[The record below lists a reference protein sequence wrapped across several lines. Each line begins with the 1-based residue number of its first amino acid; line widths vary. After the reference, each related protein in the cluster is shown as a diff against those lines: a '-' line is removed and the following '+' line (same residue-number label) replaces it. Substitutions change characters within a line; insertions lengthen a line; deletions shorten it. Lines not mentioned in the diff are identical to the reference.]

1 MGYFLTFTFQNKL
14 MKELIEDFTKHITE
28 SINISSITSLSP
40 FSGKINNVLICG
52 LGGSGIGGTII
63 SQIVANDANCPIT
76 INKDYKIPAFV
87 NKNTLVI
94 CCSYSGNTEE
104 SLEMISQAENKNAV
118 LACVTSGGKL
128 LEIAQQKNYNHIII
142 PGGHPPRA
150 AFGLAFPPLFFIL
163 KHYNVISEDYITQF
177 NNAVNT
183 INDEEKN
190 IIAEAKLI
198 TEKLLNKTPVIYAD
212 ANYEG
217 VAVRFRQ
224 QINENSKMLCW
235 HNVIPEMNHN
245 ELVGWTTKNDDLA
258 VVIFRNDD
266 DYFRTQKRMEVN
278 KTVFEKYT
286 STIIEIY
293 SKGNSQL
300 EKALY
305 LIHIGD
311 WISYLLAEKKGID
324 VTEVNVITYLKNEL
338 AKI

>member
-1 MGYFLTFTFQNKL
+1 
-14 MKELIEDFTKHITE
+14 MKELIEDFTNHITE
-28 SINISSITSLSP
+28 SIQFSNSATLSP
-40 FSGKINNVLICG
+40 FNEKIENVLICG

-63 SQIVANDANCPIT
+63 SQVITQDATCPII

-87 NKNTLVI
+87 SKNTLVL

-104 SLEMISQAENKNAV
+104 SLEMLVQAEAKGAV
-118 LACVTSGGKL
+118 IACVTSGGKL
-128 LEIAQQKNYNHIII
+128 ADISKSKNYNHILI
-142 PGGHPPRA
+142 PSGHPPRA
-150 AFGLAFPPLFFIL
+150 AFGLAFPPLFYIL
-163 KHYNVISEDYITQF
+163 KHYNVISDDYVSQF
-177 NNAVNT
+177 NNTIKT
-183 INDEEKN
+183 INSEEEN
-190 IIAEAKLI
+190 IIAEAKTI
-198 TEKLLNKTPVIYAD
+198 TEKLYNKIPVIYAD

-224 QINENSKMLCW
+224 QINENSKQPAFS
-235 HNVIPEMNHN
+235 HVFPEMNHN
-245 ELVGWTTKNDDLA
+245 ELVGWTKENNDLA
-258 VVIFRNDD
+258 VVLFRNDD

-300 EKALY
+300 EKAMY
-305 LIHIGD
+305 LLHLGD

-324 VTEVNVITYLKNEL
+324 VTEVDVITYLKGEL

>member
-1 MGYFLTFTFQNKL
+1 

-28 SINISSITSLSP
+28 SLSIINNTELTS
-40 FSGKINNVLICG
+40 FSGKIENVLICG

-63 SQIVANDANCPIT
+63 AQVVADNANCPIT

-87 NKNTLVI
+87 NQNTLVL

-104 SLEMISQAENKNAV
+104 SLEMLEQAEAKNAIV
-118 LACVTSGGKL
+118 ACVTSGGKL
-128 LEIAQQKNYNHIII
+128 MEIAQSKNYNHIII

-150 AFGLAFPPLFFIL
+150 AFGLAFPPLFYLL
-163 KHYNVISEDYITQF
+163 KHYNIVTEDYISQF
-177 NNAVNT
+177 NNTVAT
-183 INDEEKN
+183 INDEEEN
-190 IIAEAKLI
+190 IISEAKTI
-198 TEKLLNKTPVIYAD
+198 TEKLMNKIPVIYAD

-235 HNVIPEMNHN
+235 HHVIPEMNHN
-245 ELVGWTTKNDDLA
+245 ELVGWTTKNEDLA
-258 VVIFRNDD
+258 VIIFRNED

-293 SKGNSQL
+293 SKGNSRL

-305 LIHIGD
+305 LVHLGD
-311 WISYLLAEKKGID
+311 WVSYLLAEKKGID
-324 VTEVNVITYLKNEL
+324 VTEVDVITYLKGEL

>member
-1 MGYFLTFTFQNKL
+1 
-14 MKELIEDFTKHITE
+14 MKELIEDFTKHITQ
-28 SINISSITSLSP
+28 SIEISNSTTLSP
-40 FSGKINNVLICG
+40 FNGKIDNVLICG

-63 SQIVANDANCPIT
+63 SQVVASDANCPIT

-87 NKNTLVI
+87 NKKTLVV

-104 SLEMISQAENKNAV
+104 SLEMLAQAEAKNAV
-118 LACVTSGGKL
+118 IACITSGGKL
-128 LEIAQQKNYNHIII
+128 AEIAQSKNYNHIII

-150 AFGLAFPPLFFIL
+150 AFGLAFPPLFFTL
-163 KHYNVISEDYITQF
+163 KHYNIVSDNYNAQF

-183 INDEEKN
+183 INTEEHN
-190 IIAEAKLI
+190 IINEATTITDKLMGKI
-198 TEKLLNKTPVIYAD
+198 PVIYAD

-235 HNVIPEMNHN
+235 HHVIPEMNHN

-266 DYFRTQKRMEVN
+266 DYFRTKKRMEVN

-286 STIIEIY
+286 STIIEIH
-293 SKGNSQL
+293 SKGNSRL

-305 LIHIGD
+305 LVHLGD
-311 WISYLLAEKKGID
+311 WVSYLIAEKKGID
-324 VTEVNVITYLKNEL
+324 VTEVDVITYLKGEL

>member
-1 MGYFLTFTFQNKL
+1 
-14 MKELIEDFTKHITE
+14 MKELIEDFTKHITNAIE
-28 SINISSITSLSP
+28 ISNSSSLNP
-40 FSGKINNVLICG
+40 FTGKIENVLICG
-52 LGGSGIGGTII
+52 LGGSGIGGSII
-63 SQIVANDANCPIT
+63 SQVVANDANCPIT

-87 NKNTLVI
+87 NQNTLVI

-104 SLEMISQAENKNAV
+104 SLEMLEQAEAKNAV
-118 LACVTSGGKL
+118 IACVTSGGKL
-128 LEIAQQKNYNHIII
+128 MEIAQTKNYNHIVI

-150 AFGLAFPPLFFIL
+150 AFGLAFPPLFFL
-163 KHYNVISEDYITQF
+163 LNHYNIISEEYETQF
-177 NNAVNT
+177 KNAVTT
-183 INDEEKN
+183 INTEESS
-190 IIAEAKLI
+190 IIAEAKTI
-198 TEKLLNKTPVIYAD
+198 TEKLMNKIPVIYVD

-224 QINENSKMLCW
+224 QINENAKMLCW
-235 HNVIPEMNHN
+235 HHVIPEMNHN

-286 STIIEIY
+286 STIIEVF
-293 SKGNSQL
+293 SKGNSRL
-300 EKALY
+300 EKAMY
-305 LIHIGD
+305 LVHLGD

-324 VTEVNVITYLKNEL
+324 VTEVDVITHLKNEL

>member
-1 MGYFLTFTFQNKL
+1 

-28 SINISSITSLSP
+28 SINISNSATLNS
-40 FSGKINNVLICG
+40 FNGKVENVLICG
-52 LGGSGIGGTII
+52 LGGSGIGGSII
-63 SQIVANDANCPIT
+63 SQVVSTDANCPIT
-76 INKDYKIPAFV
+76 INKDYKIPSFV
-87 NKNTLVI
+87 NEKTLVV

-104 SLEMISQAENKNAV
+104 SLEMLEQAEAKNAV
-118 LACVTSGGKL
+118 VACITSGGKL
-128 LEIAQQKNYNHIII
+128 AEIAQSKNYNHIII

-150 AFGLAFPPLFFIL
+150 AFGLAFPPLFTML
-163 KHYNVISEDYITQF
+163 KHYNVISHDYVAQF
-177 NNAVNT
+177 NNTVNT
-183 INDEEKN
+183 INTEEENIISEAK
-190 IIAEAKLI
+190 IIAEKLMGKI
-198 TEKLLNKTPVIYAD
+198 PVIYAD

-235 HNVIPEMNHN
+235 HHVIPEMNHN

-258 VVIFRNDD
+258 VVIFRNED

-293 SKGNSQL
+293 SKGNSRL

-305 LIHIGD
+305 LVHLGD
-311 WISYLLAEKKGID
+311 WVSYLIAEKKGID
-324 VTEVNVITYLKNEL
+324 VTEVDVITYLKGEL

>member
-1 MGYFLTFTFQNKL
+1 MRG
-14 MKELIEDFTKHITE
+14 LIEDFTKHITE
-28 SINISSITSLSP
+28 SLSISEAATLNP
-40 FSGKINNVLICG
+40 FTGKINNVLICG
-52 LGGSGIGGTII
+52 LGGSGIGGSII
-63 SQIVANDANCPIT
+63 AQIVAQDAECPIT

-87 NKNTLVI
+87 NETTLVV

-104 SLEMISQAENKNAV
+104 SLEMLAQAKAKNAV
-118 LACVTSGGKL
+118 IACVTSGGKL
-128 LEIAQQKNYNHIII
+128 EELAKDNNYNQIII
-142 PGGHPPRA
+142 PGGHPPRG
-150 AFGLAFPPLFFIL
+150 AFGFGFPPIFYLL
-163 KHYNVISEDYITQF
+163 SHYNVISNDYITQF
-177 NNAVNT
+177 KNAVNT
-183 INDEEKN
+183 INTEEKN
-190 IIAEAKLI
+190 IINEAQEA
-198 TEKLLNKTPVIYAD
+198 TEKLFNKIPVIYSD

-217 VAVRFRQ
+217 TAVRFRQ

-245 ELVGWTTKNDDLA
+245 ELVGWTTKNEDLA

-305 LIHIGD
+305 LVHIGD
-311 WISYLLAEKKGID
+311 WISLLLGEKKNID
-324 VTEVNVITYLKNEL
+324 ITEVNVITYLKGEL
-338 AKI
+338 AKM